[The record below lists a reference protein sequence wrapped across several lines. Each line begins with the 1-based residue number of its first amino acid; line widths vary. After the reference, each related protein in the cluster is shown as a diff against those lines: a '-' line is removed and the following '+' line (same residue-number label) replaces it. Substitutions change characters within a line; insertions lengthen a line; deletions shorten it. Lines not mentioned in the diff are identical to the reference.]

1 MVCFVTFL
9 ALYISQSTGYVE
21 YENSKQVALT
31 EKQIKEFEADVAAG
45 KAIDIKKYV
54 KTNEKNYQNS
64 LSKMGLKISKMSQQ
78 GVKSVVEGG
87 FKLLGKLAS

>member
-1 MVCFVTFL
+1 M
-9 ALYISQSTGYVE
+9 
-21 YENSKQVALT
+21 
-31 EKQIKEFEADVAAG
+31 AAG